1 MKPACLVPLL
11 VLLALAC
18 AKEDAAGLRRRAI
31 TPPTSSGWARLP
43 LDATAR
49 DETKGLWISD
59 SAGHS
64 VPFLLAREGL
74 WAPQPLD
81 LDRPVLG
88 TDGRGRP
95 SAEFGVKLPGDWR
108 VGERA
113 TLRIDLDLEGDAP
126 WVATVE
132 AARQRP
138 GGAFLAFDAP
148 RSAHLYDLTPS
159 GRRTHLELPWDG
171 DRYRIALRAD
181 QGRAPRITGLRVSAE
196 TGPEALAPEQALAVA
211 LAPVPGRDGEWRIAL
226 PQADRIVG
234 ANLTLVPPAAPLHVE
249 AALDDGAFAPVPE
262 PVWNLPALRS
272 AATRLS
278 LPPAFGRCVTLR
290 LPAGARPESALI
302 RIRRQVLLF
311 PAEADRAYA
320 LHLGGEA
327 RPAPGDL
334 GALPSSRLLLAAEPL
349 ALGPEAPD
357 PNGLPR
363 HVASGERIRPWMPWL
378 AGGAVLLLALAAWRL
393 LRDGAG
399 AEP

>member
-1 MKPACLVPLL
+1 MRPARLVPLL
-11 VLLALAC
+11 ALLALAC
-18 AKEDAAGLRRRAI
+18 AKEDATGLRRRAI
-31 TPPTSSGWARLP
+31 TPPIASGWARLP
-43 LDATAR
+43 LDAAAQA
-49 DETKGLWISD
+49 ETKGLWISD
-59 SAGHS
+59 PAGRS

-81 LDRPVLG
+81 LDHPVLG

-95 SAEFGVKLPGDWR
+95 SAEFGVKLPEGWR

-113 TLRIDLDLEGDAP
+113 KLRIDLDLDGAAP

-138 GGAFLAFDAP
+138 GGAFLDIDAP
-148 RSAHLYDLTPS
+148 PPAHLYDLAPS
-159 GRRTHLELPWDG
+159 GRRAHLELPWDG
-171 DRYRIALRAD
+171 ERYRIALRAD

-196 TGPEALAPEQALAVA
+196 TGPEALAPEQPLAVA
-211 LAPVPGRDGEWRIAL
+211 LEPVPDRAGEWRLAL

-234 ANLTLVPPAAPLHVE
+234 VDLTLVPPAAPLHVD

-272 AATRLS
+272 SATRLS
-278 LPPAFGRCVTLR
+278 LPPTLARRVTLR
-290 LPAGARPESALI
+290 LPEGARPESALI

-311 PAEADRAYA
+311 PAEADRAYT

-334 GALPSSRLLLAAEPL
+334 GALPSSRILLAAEPL
-349 ALGPEAPD
+349 ALGPEGPD
-357 PNGLPR
+357 PEGLPR
-363 HVASGERIRPWMPWL
+363 RVASGERARPWMPWL
-378 AGGAVLLLALAAWRL
+378 AGVAVLVLGLAAWRL
-393 LRDGAG
+393 MREGG
-399 AEP
+399 SV